1 VTCAEEENELRIVGI
16 AELAVD
22 GKTESVPVK
31 ASAAI
36 SVGWSQQDT
45 TTEDVHTLDHAA
57 RRVWLPA
64 ASPRGA
70 GSAGCP
76 LERDSGSRTEGSLVR
91 SRPYSTLMAN
101 LRDRIL
107 AELGVKATIAPK
119 VEIRQRV
126 DFLKDY
132 LRSTPAK
139 GYVLGI
145 SGGQDSTLA
154 GRLCQLASEELRA
167 EGHEATLVGVRLP
180 YGVQADEHDAQ
191 IALSFIQPDRSI
203 AVNVKPSADAVVAE
217 ATLGLQ
223 ELLGDEPKLRDFVR
237 GNVKARER
245 MVIQYSLAGQLNL
258 LVVGTDHAAEA
269 VTGFFT
275 KYGDG
280 GVDITPLTGLTKRQG
295 AALLR
300 ELGAPS
306 SVWEKV
312 PTADLEDDR
321 PALPDEVALGLT
333 YRQIDDYLEATD
345 VSPDLATKVESVYNA
360 TRHKRA
366 LPVTPL
372 DNWWRR

>member
-1 VTCAEEENELRIVGI
+1 
-16 AELAVD
+16 
-22 GKTESVPVK
+22 
-31 ASAAI
+31 
-36 SVGWSQQDT
+36 
-45 TTEDVHTLDHAA
+45 
-57 RRVWLPA
+57 
-64 ASPRGA
+64 
-70 GSAGCP
+70 
-76 LERDSGSRTEGSLVR
+76 
-91 SRPYSTLMAN
+91 
-101 LRDRIL
+101 
-107 AELGVKATIAPK
+107 
-119 VEIRQRV
+119 
-126 DFLKDY
+126 
-132 LRSTPAK
+132 
-139 GYVLGI
+139 
-145 SGGQDSTLA
+145 
-154 GRLCQLASEELRA
+154 LRA

-191 IALSFIQPDRSI
+191 IALGFIRPDRSI

-223 ELLGDEPKLRDFVR
+223 ELLGDAPKLRDFVR

-300 ELGAPS
+300 ELGAPP

-333 YRQIDDYLEATD
+333 YTQIDDYLEGTD
-345 VSPDLATKVESVYNA
+345 VTPDLAARVESVYHA

-366 LPVTPL
+366 VPVTPL
-372 DNWWRR
+372 DDWWRR